1 MDIDISPTGPFGPFD
16 KDRTNAS
23 AQSITTD
30 PVALQMLVMQQ
41 ETPLLVAL
49 FDERDVLRFAN
60 GAFRATF
67 GLAHDEV
74 LTWVDLIRKSYVE
87 GTGTFVDTT
96 DFEAW
101 LAPAR
106 SRRGKL
112 PFRAFECD
120 MCDGRWMWMT
130 ETVRSDGWMLCIAS
144 DITELK
150 ASERAVRQ
158 ARDVALRAAQTDVLT
173 GISNRAHIMQ
183 LLEQS
188 IVRSRLDQQPCC
200 MALMDLDYFKRVNDT
215 FGHQGGD
222 VILKHFVRTVS
233 ETLRREDVLG
243 RVGGEEFLLLLP
255 GIDEA
260 AATEVMSRIL
270 GLLRESRPL
279 VGHPDFAYTSS
290 AGLCLIQPDEDAR
303 SVYHRA
309 DQALYAAKAAG
320 RDQFIWAL

>member
-1 MDIDISPTGPFGPFD
+1 MDIDISPADPSD

-23 AQSITTD
+23 ARSITTD
-30 PVALQMLVMQQ
+30 PVALQMLAMQQ

-49 FDERDVLRFAN
+49 FDEHDVLRFAN

-67 GLAHDEV
+67 GLAQDEA
-74 LTWVDLIRKSYVE
+74 LTWVDLIRKSYAE

-173 GISNRAHIMQ
+173 GISNRAHITQ

-188 IVRSRLDQQPCC
+188 IVRSRLNQQPCC
-200 MALMDLDYFKRVNDT
+200 IALMDLDYFKRVNDT
-215 FGHQGGD
+215 FGHNVGD
-222 VILKHFVRTVS
+222 PAYLGYGCFYVR
-233 ETLRREDVLG
+233 G
-243 RVGGEEFLLLLP
+243 
-255 GIDEA
+255 
-260 AATEVMSRIL
+260 
-270 GLLRESRPL
+270 
-279 VGHPDFAYTSS
+279 
-290 AGLCLIQPDEDAR
+290 
-303 SVYHRA
+303 
-309 DQALYAAKAAG
+309 
-320 RDQFIWAL
+320 